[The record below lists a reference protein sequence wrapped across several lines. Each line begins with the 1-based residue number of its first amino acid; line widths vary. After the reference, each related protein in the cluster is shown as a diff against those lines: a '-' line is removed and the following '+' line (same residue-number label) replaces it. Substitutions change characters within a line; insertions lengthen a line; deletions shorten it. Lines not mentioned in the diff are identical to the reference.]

1 MNNLVD
7 DPRRK
12 TVIDKIIHRY
22 LSKKINPSLTGQNAS
37 SNSGKTSTHFYKVP
51 YVGQFSK
58 IAQTKLRQLIKR
70 YCKADLDIKLVFST
84 FKLRNMFSVK
94 DSVPQ
99 GLRSHFRV
107 LAVMP
112 VTLARLLA
120 TFVHVFVSTSCRTS
134 LRMFTGTCNHL
145 GPVMTL
151 VLQNVS
157 RS

>member
-1 MNNLVD
+1 M
-7 DPRRK
+7 
-12 TVIDKIIHRY
+12 
-22 LSKKINPSLTGQNAS
+22 NPSLTGQNAL

-84 FKLRNMFSVK
+84 FKLRNMFKVYVRVSFIN
-94 DSVPQ
+94 
-99 GLRSHFRV
+99 FRV